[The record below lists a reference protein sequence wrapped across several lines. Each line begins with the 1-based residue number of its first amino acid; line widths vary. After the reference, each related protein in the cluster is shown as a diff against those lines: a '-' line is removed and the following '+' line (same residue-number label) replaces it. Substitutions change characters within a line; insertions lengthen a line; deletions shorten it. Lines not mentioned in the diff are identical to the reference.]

1 MLFSTIHKLS
11 LLLRRK
17 EIKRGKRNWEIFGR
31 VTRVSLS
38 VGRYRRWALFD
49 VDQPELENKGLTEQ
63 IHPTRN

>member
-1 MLFSTIHKLS
+1 MLFSTIHKPS
-11 LLLRRK
+11 LLLRRR

-38 VGRYRRWALFD
+38 VGQYRRQAMSD
-49 VDQPELENKGLTEQ
+49 VDQPDLEKGLIGQ

>member
-1 MLFSTIHKLS
+1 MLFSTIHKPS

-38 VGRYRRWALFD
+38 VGQYRRQAMSD
-49 VDQPELENKGLTEQ
+49 VDQRDLEKGLIGQ